1 MLRTAVLAGMAL
13 LITMTAQAHDE
24 TKYPDLRGQWTRA
37 RPPAGVTGQPSYDP
51 TRSPGRAQQAPLTPE
66 YQAILEASIAD
77 QAAGGQGNDPTYKC
91 LPPGMP
97 RLMNLYD
104 PMEIIV
110 TPDTTHILIEYIRD
124 SRRIYTDGRAWPV
137 DPEPTFAGYSI
148 GRWINEDGD
157 GKYDVLEVETR
168 HLKGPRAL
176 DALGLPLHEDNK
188 TVIKERIFR
197 DKTDPNILY
206 DEITTIDNAFTRP
219 WTITKT
225 YVRGTARPVWREAIC
240 AEQNVHIVI
249 DNENYFL
256 SAEGLLMPARKGQRP
271 PDLRYFQPAGR

>member
-1 MLRTAVLAGMAL
+1 MDGNLNGRIDMLRTAILAGMAL
-13 LITMTAQAHDE
+13 LITVAAQAHDE

-110 TPDTTHILIEYIRD
+110 TPDTTHILI
-124 SRRIYTDGRAWPV
+124 
-137 DPEPTFAGYSI
+137 
-148 GRWINEDGD
+148 
-157 GKYDVLEVETR
+157 
-168 HLKGPRAL
+168 
-176 DALGLPLHEDNK
+176 
-188 TVIKERIFR
+188 
-197 DKTDPNILY
+197 
-206 DEITTIDNAFTRP
+206 
-219 WTITKT
+219 
-225 YVRGTARPVWREAIC
+225 
-240 AEQNVHIVI
+240 
-249 DNENYFL
+249 
-256 SAEGLLMPARKGQRP
+256 
-271 PDLRYFQPAGR
+271 